1 MARGQKYRCQ
11 NFRWEISCSQIN
23 CCVSEIKM
31 FKNATNGYFQ
41 IISCTIMF
49 QNEPK
54 ATGEKYFG
62 TSSHFTEMRDL
73 KGKFQ

>member
-1 MARGQKYRCQ
+1 
-11 NFRWEISCSQIN
+11 
-23 CCVSEIKM
+23 
-31 FKNATNGYFQ
+31 
-41 IISCTIMF
+41 MF